1 MPVVVTAAETPLG
14 RLVVERLRADGAEV
28 RAVVER
34 PAGGLGVPT
43 SLTDWRDAERLGAVL
58 EGAHTVIHLAGAR
71 RVPDLLAAAQDS
83 GLRRIVLVLRPGD
96 GVGTVGLPYEVVA
109 LPGPRLGRRWWR
121 LWRRADPAALAVL
134 ADALV
139 EADRRR

>member
-34 PAGGLGVPT
+34 ATDDLGVPT
-43 SLTDWRDAERLGAVL
+43 ALTDWRDAERLGAVL
-58 EGAHTVIHLAGAR
+58 EGAHTVVHLAGVR
-71 RVPDLLAAAQDS
+71 HFPDLLAAAQDS

-96 GVGTVGLPYEVVA
+96 SVGTVGLPYEVVA
-109 LPGPRLGRRWWR
+109 LPGPRPGRWP
-121 LWRRADPAALAVL
+121 WRRRPDPATLAAV
-134 ADALV
+134 ADRVVA
-139 EADRRR
+139 ADRRG